1 MLAKATK
8 DSLAPTVALIRDR
21 HEPFQPSAQG
31 RATGNTGVSKTSES
45 IPLGITEAPK
55 LAKGSGGISRW
66 GSSVADAAC
75 ADQFVTVSVGFA
87 CLSGKL
93 FMTCLTCPY
102 RRSWLAVELG
112 APVCLGSRLRTA

>member
-55 LAKGSGGISRW
+55 LAKGSGGMENNHCLAGGVQALLMLHVRTSLL
-66 GSSVADAAC
+66 
-75 ADQFVTVSVGFA
+75 QF
-87 CLSGKL
+87 
-93 FMTCLTCPY
+93 
-102 RRSWLAVELG
+102 R
-112 APVCLGSRLRTA
+112 